1 MDDQIQEVQALPPE
15 VIAEQKAQQEKQ
27 FRAMC
32 VDFAT
37 RVKDVDADSII
48 DIAKKIGAYISGE

>member
-1 MDDQIQEVQALPPE
+1 MDDQIQEVA
-15 VIAEQKAQQEKQ
+15 VDSAVKAEQQAQMDKQ

-32 VDFAT
+32 IDFAT
-37 RVKDVDADSII
+37 RAKDVDSNSII

>member
-1 MDDQIQEVQALPPE
+1 MSEQLEQVAVDPV
-15 VIAEQKAQQEKQ
+15 VKAEQEAQMQKQ

-32 VDFAT
+32 IDFAT
-37 RVKDVDADSII
+37 RAKDVDSDSII